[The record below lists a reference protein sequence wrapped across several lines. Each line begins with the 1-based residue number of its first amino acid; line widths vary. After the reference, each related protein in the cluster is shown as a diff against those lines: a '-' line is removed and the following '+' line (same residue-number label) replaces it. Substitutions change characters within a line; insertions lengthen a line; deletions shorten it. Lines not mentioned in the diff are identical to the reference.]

1 MKGLKDRVAV
11 ITGAADGIGAGVARR
26 LAEDGVR
33 LVLADIDEATGE
45 ATAAELRALT
55 GAQIEFRRVDVC
67 DKTQVE
73 DMVAA
78 AIARFGTIDI
88 LINNAW
94 GGTRQGRI
102 ERKSDAEIHRGL
114 DMTVFAAK
122 WAMQAAFPVMK
133 ANGWGR
139 IVSMCSLNGVN
150 AHMYSAD
157 YNVGKEALR
166 AFTRTAAREWAG
178 YGITA
183 NIVCPAAVS
192 AAHKRLYKTQ
202 SAMLDA
208 LAGQNPMGRMGDP
221 YEDIAPAVAFLVS
234 DEARYMTGNT
244 LYVDGGGHI
253 NGVAWAPKLA
263 DEE

>member
-1 MKGLKDRVAV
+1 MKGIKDRVAV
-11 ITGAADGIGAGVARR
+11 ITGAADGIGRGIAQR
-26 LAEDGVR
+26 LAEDGVK
-33 LVLADIDEATGE
+33 LVLTDIDAPTGE
-45 ATAAELRALT
+45 ATAAEIRDQT
-55 GAQIEFRRVDVC
+55 GADIEFRQVDVC
-67 DKTQVE
+67 DRGQVE
-73 DMVAA
+73 GM
-78 AIARFGTIDI
+78 IATAVERFGTVDI

-102 ERKSDAEIHRGL
+102 EGKTDEEIQRGL

-133 ANGWGR
+133 AKGWGR

-192 AAHKRLYKTQ
+192 AAYKRLYKTQ

-208 LAGQNPMGRMGDP
+208 LAAQNPMGRMGDP
-221 YEDIAPAVAFLVS
+221 YEDIAPVIAFLVS

-263 DEE
+263 DEG

>member
-1 MKGLKDRVAV
+1 
-11 ITGAADGIGAGVARR
+11 
-26 LAEDGVR
+26 
-33 LVLADIDEATGE
+33 
-45 ATAAELRALT
+45 
-55 GAQIEFRRVDVC
+55 
-67 DKTQVE
+67 
-73 DMVAA
+73 
-78 AIARFGTIDI
+78 
-88 LINNAW
+88 
-94 GGTRQGRI
+94 
-102 ERKSDAEIHRGL
+102 
-114 DMTVFAAK
+114 MTVFAAK
-122 WAMQAAFPVMK
+122 WAMQAVFPVMK
-133 ANGWGR
+133 AKGWGR

-192 AAHKRLYKTQ
+192 AAYKRLYKTQ

-208 LAGQNPMGRMGDP
+208 MAAQNPMGRMGDP
-221 YEDIAPAVAFLVS
+221 YEDIAPVIAFLVS

-263 DEE
+263 DSE

>member
-11 ITGAADGIGAGVARR
+11 ITGAADGIGAGIARR

-33 LVLADIDEATGE
+33 LVLTDIDVATGE
-45 ATAAELRALT
+45 ETAANILAQT
-55 GAQIEFRRVDVC
+55 GAEIEFRRVDVC
-67 DKTQVE
+67 DKSQVE
-73 DMVAA
+73 GM
-78 AIARFGTIDI
+78 IATAVERFGTVDI

-94 GGTRQGRI
+94 GGTRQGRF
-102 ERKSDAEIHRGL
+102 EGKSDAEIQRGL
-114 DMTVFAAK
+114 DMTVFATK

-133 ANGWGR
+133 AKRWGR
-139 IVSMCSLNGVN
+139 VVSMCSLNGVN

-157 YNVGKEALR
+157 YNIGKEALR
-166 AFTRTAAREWAG
+166 ALTRTAAREWAG

-183 NIVCPAAVS
+183 NVVCPAAVS
-192 AAHKRLYKTQ
+192 AAYKRLYKTQ
-202 SAMLDA
+202 AAMLDA
-208 LAGQNPMGRMGDP
+208 MAAQNPIGRMGDP
-221 YEDIAPAVAFLVS
+221 YADIAPVIAFLVS

-263 DEE
+263 DDE

>member
-1 MKGLKDRVAV
+1 MKGLKDRVAI
-11 ITGAADGIGAGVARR
+11 ITGAADGIGRGVVQR

-33 LVLADIDEATGE
+33 LVLTDIDAEGVE
-45 ATAAELRALT
+45 TAARELRAQT
-55 GAQIEFRRVDVC
+55 GAEVEFRTVDVC
-67 DKTQVE
+67 NREQVQG
-73 DMVAA
+73 MVAS
-78 AIARFGTIDI
+78 AIEVFGTVDI

-94 GGTRQGRI
+94 GGTRQGRF
-102 ERKSDAEIHRGL
+102 EGKSDAEIQRGL

-133 ANGWGR
+133 AKRWGR

-157 YNVGKEALR
+157 YNIGKEALR
-166 AFTRTAAREWAG
+166 ALTRTAAREWAG

-183 NIVCPAAVS
+183 NVICPAAVS
-192 AAHKRLYKTQ
+192 AAYKRLYKTQ
-202 SAMLDA
+202 GPMLDA
-208 LAGQNPMGRMGDP
+208 MAAQNPMGRMGDP
-221 YEDIAPAVAFLVS
+221 HDDIAPVVAFLVS

-244 LYVDGGGHI
+244 LFVDGGGHI

-263 DEE
+263 EED

>member
-11 ITGAADGIGAGVARR
+11 ITGAADGIGRGVAQR

-33 LVLADIDEATGE
+33 LVLADIDTEGGE
-45 ATAAELRALT
+45 TAASEIRE
-55 GAQIEFRRVDVC
+55 QIGVPVEFRTVDV
-67 DKTQVE
+67 TNHEQVE
-73 DMVAA
+73 GMVAA
-78 AIARFGTIDI
+78 AIASFGTIDI

-102 ERKSDAEIHRGL
+102 EGKSDAEIQRGL

-133 ANGWGR
+133 AKGWGR
-139 IVSMCSLNGVN
+139 IVSMCSLNGFN

-183 NIVCPAAVS
+183 NIICPAAVS
-192 AAHKRLYKTQ
+192 AAYKRLYKTQ

-208 LAGQNPMGRMGDP
+208 LAAQNPMGRMGDP
-221 YEDIAPAVAFLVS
+221 YADIAPVVAFLVS

-244 LYVDGGGHI
+244 LFVDGGGHI
-253 NGVAWAPKLA
+253 NGVAWAPKLPE
-263 DEE
+263 D